1 MNRLTFLGTGT
12 SQGVPLIGCRC
23 PVCTSPDPKDKR
35 LRTSALIQTP
45 KVSLLIDAGP
55 DFRYQMLRAEVQR
68 IDAILLTHYHRD
80 HIAGLD
86 EVRSFN
92 YFQQSVMPVYA
103 NRETIKAVRS
113 FLPYAFGKHR
123 YPGAPLFDLHPVQE
137 RPFQVGDLTIRPI
150 EVLHYDP
157 AAMLHN
163 AMKVNAYRM
172 GNFTYITDAKVIE
185 RASIEK
191 IRGTKTLVV
200 NALRHEPHPTHFSI
214 CEALQLINEIK
225 PERAYIVHT
234 GHALG
239 YAQTRGELPP
249 NVQMAYDG
257 LTIEF

>member
-23 PVCTSPDPKDKR
+23 PVCTSQDPKDKR

-45 KVSLLIDAGP
+45 KVTVLIDAGP

-92 YFQQSVMPVYA
+92 YFQQSAMPVYA
-103 NRETIKAVRS
+103 NKETLKAVHS

-123 YPGAPLFDLHPVQE
+123 YPGAPLFELHQVQE
-137 RPFQVGDLTIRPI
+137 RPFHIGDLKITPI
-150 EVLHYDP
+150 EVLHYE
-157 AAMLHN
+157 
-163 AMKVNAYRM
+163 MKVNAYRM
-172 GNFTYITDAKVIE
+172 GDFTYITDAKVIE
-185 RASIEK
+185 RASVEK

-214 CEALQLINEIK
+214 SEALQLIDEIK
-225 PERAYIVHT
+225 PERAYLVHT

-239 YAQTRGELPP
+239 YAQTQSELPG